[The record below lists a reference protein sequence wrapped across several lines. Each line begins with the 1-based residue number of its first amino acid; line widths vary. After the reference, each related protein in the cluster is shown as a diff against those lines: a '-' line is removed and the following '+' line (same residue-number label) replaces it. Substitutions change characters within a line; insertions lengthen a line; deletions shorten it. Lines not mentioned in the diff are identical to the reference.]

1 MMLAPPARPALRGRR
16 EGSSRYL
23 RREEVDALAG
33 RAAARTHSPS
43 VCVAWHGAISFTSVT
58 VATPIETGPP
68 IRRPGGTRLV
78 CLAGCG
84 HAARQL
90 ADETRGKV
98 TNDPSGSGS
107 SAAYDLR
114 DLAIT
119 IRGTAGPVV
128 RAGLE
133 DVELTVAND
142 TMVVHRSG
150 GGQAALYG
158 VLQRIQDL
166 GLEVAEVH
174 QTQGT
179 SK

>member
-16 EGSSRYL
+16 EDSSRDL
-23 RREEVDALAG
+23 RKEEVDALAG
-33 RAAARTHSPS
+33 RAHSPS
-43 VCVAWHGAISFTSVT
+43 VCVAWHGAISFISVT

-84 HAARQL
+84 QAARQL
-90 ADETRGKV
+90 ADETWGKV

-107 SAAYDLR
+107 SAAYDPG
-114 DLAIT
+114 DVAIT
-119 IRGTAGPVV
+119 IRGAAGPVV

-158 VLQRIQDL
+158 ILQRDL